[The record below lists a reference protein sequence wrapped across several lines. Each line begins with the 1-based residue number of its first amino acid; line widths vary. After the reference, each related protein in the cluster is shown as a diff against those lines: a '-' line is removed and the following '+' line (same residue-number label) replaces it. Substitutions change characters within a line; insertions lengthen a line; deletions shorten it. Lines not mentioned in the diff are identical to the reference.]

1 MHNILFDFD
10 KYLIWCNDLLCFG
23 FFFKEWDWFSKFMM
37 AGPTII
43 FNLSCC
49 ITDVGATTG
58 GLSSC
63 KIAGVVV
70 GGLMDVL
77 IDLVCHYINP

>member
-1 MHNILFDFD
+1 
-10 KYLIWCNDLLCFG
+10 
-23 FFFKEWDWFSKFMM
+23 MM
-37 AGPTII
+37 VGPTII

-49 ITDVGATTG
+49 ITDVGPAIG

-63 KIAGVVV
+63 KIVGVVV